1 MDNDELKKHRE
12 DVLRR
17 HREQCKKCKEVPP
30 HKWKLCEVGRI
41 LSCIGNKV
49 TFKYPE
55 GDRTGILVD
64 RMVIESANEDGAVP
78 YWDVVDLME
87 FEKEKEKWLRIGYYR
102 KPKKSL
108 VFGGQTSITETISIW
123 KKILVITAREK
134 KWFRDILVDVMKE
147 LK

>member
-17 HREQCKKCKEVPP
+17 HREQCKKCKEIPP
-30 HKWKLCEVGRI
+30 QCEVVRI
-41 LSCIGNKV
+41 LSRIGKEV
-49 TFKYPE
+49 TFTYPGNE
-55 GDRTGILVD
+55 GIKRGILKD
-64 RMVIESANEDGAVP
+64 RMVIESVNEVGAVP

-87 FEKEKEKWLRIGYYR
+87 FKDEKEDWLRIGYYR
-102 KPKKSL
+102 KPHERL

-123 KKILVITAREK
+123 KKILVNTAREK
-134 KWFRDILVDVMKE
+134 EWFRNILEEVMEE